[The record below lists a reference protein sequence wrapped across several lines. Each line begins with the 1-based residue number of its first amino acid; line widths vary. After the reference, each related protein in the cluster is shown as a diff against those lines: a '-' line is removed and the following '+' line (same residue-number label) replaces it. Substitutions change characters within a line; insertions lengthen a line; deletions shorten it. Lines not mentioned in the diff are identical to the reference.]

1 MQSKM
6 MGCDVTGV
14 AIVILNWNNWPDT
27 IECLASVFK
36 IDYPDFKVIVV
47 DNGSDDGSVD
57 RIIEW
62 SQGYCQ
68 NWQARPSR
76 SPLADS
82 EGLQPVICPVLY
94 QEADYER
101 ELDSKLLI
109 MKLKYNLGFAGG
121 NNVALRY
128 LMKQKGIGYV
138 WLLNNDTVVAQ
149 DALSALVSCMESSQ
163 MAGMC
168 GSTLPYYDRPDIIW
182 AQGGGSFNRWLAR
195 SECLGNGLPLAKGL
209 EREDV
214 ERRMKYVAGASM
226 LVSREFIEETGL
238 MCEDYFLYF
247 EEPDW
252 AFRGQHRFR
261 LAYAP
266 ESIVYHKVGM
276 STCKGFQPKADIG
289 TPDYYIF
296 LNSLRFTRKFL
307 PIALPI
313 VFIRVSFNFFKAWFI
328 GRLFRMLNSYCG

>member
-1 MQSKM
+1 M
-6 MGCDVTGV
+6 TGV

-27 IECLASVFK
+27 LECLASVFK
-36 IDYPDFKVIVV
+36 TDYPDFKVIVV

-62 SQGYCQ
+62 SQGACHD
-68 NWQARPSR
+68 WQARPGW

-82 EGLQPVICPVLY
+82 AGLQPVRCRVFD
-94 QEADYER
+94 QDADDGR
-101 ELDSKLLI
+101 EPDSRLLI
-109 MKLKYNLGFAGG
+109 MKLKNNLGFAGG
-121 NNVALRY
+121 NNMALRY
-128 LMKQKGIGYV
+128 LMNQKGIAYV

-195 SECLGNGLPLAKGL
+195 SECIGNGLPLAKGL
-209 EREDV
+209 AREEV

-266 ESIVYHKVGM
+266 GSIVYHKVGM
-276 STCKGFQPKADIG
+276 STNKGVQPDTGIDA
-289 TPDYYIF
+289 PDDYIF
-296 LNSLRFTRKFL
+296 RNSLRFTLKFF
-307 PIALPI
+307 PIALPL
-313 VFIRVSFNFFKAWFI
+313 VFIRVSFNRIKAWF
-328 GRLFRMLNSYCG
+328 GNLVQRMWRLSCG